1 MRRSKSMEYSL
12 NFDATNFTVKTE
24 TVDQQTIT
32 YRAFENIVYVKNPV
46 DLMYHTMNIYVPE
59 AYYAGKAVGKF
70 TLETA
75 PIFMPNGVGGYMP
88 GSSEV
93 PGVHRWHRT
102 MNATFFALA
111 KGYVVAAP
119 AIRGRGL
126 KSEQGLFIGV
136 APACIVDYKAA
147 VRYLRYNQKTI
158 PGDVRKIISNGTSA
172 GGALSALLG
181 ATGNSIDYEPY
192 LQEIGAA
199 EERDD
204 IFAASCYCP
213 ITNLVHADMAYE
225 WMFHG
230 INDFHTM
237 DFSIEEGEPKLT
249 PIDGVMTEDQV
260 KLSDLLKPLFP
271 DYLNGLKLKD
281 SKGEELSLNISGEGS
296 FKDYVK
302 TFVINSAQTALEKG
316 VDLSELPWLTIK
328 DGKVSDLDFNQY
340 IKFATRMKAT
350 PAFDSI
356 LMNTPENEL
365 FGSSDTQY
373 QHFTEF
379 GWSHSVK
386 QGAIAAQEVI
396 NLMNPMNYIGNK
408 NSTIAKYYRIR
419 HGVVDR
425 DTSLAIPVIIATK
438 LMNEGISVDFA
449 LPWGMRHDGDYDL
462 VELFEWIEKIT
473 G

>member
-1 MRRSKSMEYSL
+1 MEYSL
-12 NFDATNFTVKTE
+12 NFDATNYTVKTE

-59 AYYAGKAVGKF
+59 AYYEGKAVGRL
-70 TLETA
+70 TLKTA

-93 PGVHRWHRT
+93 PGVHRRHKT
-102 MNATFFALA
+102 MNATFFALT
-111 KGYVVAAP
+111 KGYVVTAP
-119 AIRGRGL
+119 ALRGRGL
-126 KSEQGLFIGV
+126 KNEHGMFIGV

-158 PGDVRKIISNGTSA
+158 PGDVHKIISNGTSA

-181 ATGNSIDYEPY
+181 ATGNSTDYDSY

-199 EERDD
+199 EEQDD

-213 ITNLVHADMAYE
+213 ITNLEHADMAYE

-237 DFSIEEGEPKLT
+237 DFSMEDGVPKLT
-249 PIDGVMTEDQV
+249 PIDGVMTQDQV
-260 KLSDLLKPLFP
+260 KLSALLKPLFP

-281 SKGEELSLNISGEGS
+281 SKGEELSLTISGEGS
-296 FKDYVK
+296 FKNYVK
-302 TFVINSAQTALEKG
+302 SFVINSAQTAVEKG
-316 VDLSELPWLTIK
+316 VDLSELTWLTLK
-328 DGKVSDLDFNQY
+328 DQMVVDLDFNQY
-340 IKFATRMKAT
+340 IQFATRMKAT

-356 LMNTPENEL
+356 FMNTPENEL
-365 FGSSDTQY
+365 FGTSTTQY

-379 GWSHSVK
+379 GWSHSAMK
-386 QGAIAAQEVI
+386 GAKAAQEVI
-396 NLMNPMNYIGNK
+396 KLMNPMNYIGNRD
-408 NSTIAKYYRIR
+408 SSVAKYYRIR
-419 HGVVDR
+419 HGAIDR

-438 LMNEGISVDFA
+438 LMNEGSSVDFA
-449 LPWGMRHDGDYDL
+449 LPWGTQHDGDYDL

-473 G
+473 E